1 MFGWL
6 PSWLKPRKRA
16 LLDLPSIDRDAVRHL
31 FREESGLPFVTW
43 SEAST
48 FIAEQPGNQAD
59 VQRAIAAA
67 WLDELRDSLT
77 VDHRRWRSQGV
88 EGLVPLEGSMGP
100 SLARAAD
107 KSLQVLTR
115 DLARIRG
122 DGPIPPVAVVALEP
136 NSAYLDFTSAF
147 FPEEGNFA
155 TSGGL
160 YIFREDAF
168 PLLSINA
175 GSRHAIEDTVAHE
188 LTHHALHDCNLPLW
202 IEEGLTQMMEER
214 VTGTNNFI
222 LNSEMIARQ
231 RDAFD
236 DHDAEDFLSGAGFL
250 SPSEDDQELSYHLAQ
265 WVTRSLLA
273 TRAEAYFSF
282 ARSCRFLAAEDACE
296 KHFGTDPRTLVH
308 SIVNGTSA
316 IE

>member
-6 PSWLKPRKRA
+6 SSWLKPRKRA

-31 FREESGLPFVTW
+31 FREESGLPFVMW
-43 SEAST
+43 SKAST

-59 VQRAIAAA
+59 AQRAIAAA

-77 VDHRRWRSQGV
+77 VDHRRWRSPGV
-88 EGLVPLEGSMGP
+88 EGLVPLEGSIGP
-100 SLARAAD
+100 SLARAAEN
-107 KSLQVLTR
+107 SLQILTR

-122 DGPIPPVAVVALEP
+122 DGAIPPVAIVALEP
-136 NSAYLDFTSAF
+136 NSAYVDFTSAF

-188 LTHHALHDCNLPLW
+188 LTHHALHGCNLPLW

-222 LNSEMIARQ
+222 LNAEMIARQ
-231 RDAFD
+231 REALEDRD
-236 DHDAEDFLSGAGFL
+236 CEDFLSGDGFL
-250 SPSEDDQELSYHLAQ
+250 SPSEDDQELAYHLAQ

-273 TRAEAYFSF
+273 TRPSDYFNF
-282 ARSCRFLAAEDACE
+282 AKACKFQDSQDACE
-296 KHFGTDPRTLVH
+296 RHFGVDPRSLVN
-308 SIVNGTSA
+308 SIVNGSSGVD
-316 IE
+316 